1 MSALQVGARSISA
14 LHGVGHLAAFE
25 LRGAAR
31 TRWLS
36 VGGAIFAAT
45 AVAVTL
51 AGLRSLSALGL
62 AGAGAATD
70 ALIHLSLLLPPLI
83 GLLLGAGSL
92 ARDRERGMLAMVA
105 AQPVRRGHLPLAA
118 FTGSV
123 LAVWVVVA
131 AGLGVA
137 LVLVATVATLADLV
151 AFAVV
156 LGIAL
161 AATASAVAVGVAIS
175 AVAATHHQ
183 ATAAAAAVWRLLA
196 RGMDLLLAGV
206 APGLRLGPAGLLVAV
221 LANPLEAARV
231 LAVMLL
237 DGGAALGPFGAYLVR
252 RFGTNGA
259 YGVLVGSLATWI
271 VVPLAFAHRVTAR
284 RDV

>member
-1 MSALQVGARSISA
+1 MSATF
-14 LHGVGHLAAFE
+14 GVRDLAAFE

-36 VGGAIFAAT
+36 VGGVIFAGAT
-45 AVAVTL
+45 IAVTL

-62 AGAGAATD
+62 AGAGAATEG
-70 ALIHLSLLLPPLI
+70 LVHLSLLLPPLI

-105 AQPVRRGHLPLAA
+105 AQPVRRGVLPLAA
-118 FTGSV
+118 FTGSL
-123 LAVWVVVA
+123 LAVWIVLA

-137 LVLVATVATLADLV
+137 LVLLATVASLADLA

-156 LGIAL
+156 LGTGL
-161 AATASAVAVGVAIS
+161 VATASAVALGVAIS
-175 AVAATHHQ
+175 ALASTHHQ
-183 ATAAAAAVWRLLA
+183 ATAAAASVWLLLA
-196 RGMDLLLAGV
+196 LGMDLLLAGV

-221 LANPLEAARV
+221 VANPLEAARIW
-231 LAVMLL
+231 ALL
-237 DGGAALGPFGAYLVR
+237 LLEGGTALGPFGSYLLD
-252 RFGTNGA
+252 RFGARGTHGFLA
-259 YGVLVGSLATWI
+259 AVLTAWTVGPLLLAR
-271 VVPLAFAHRVTAR
+271 RVTVR